1 MNKQEKIVL
10 IKILEDWFE
19 DWFEDFM
26 FDKAVLVG
34 KRTKTCFDNLI
45 KKIKDL

>member
-1 MNKQEKIVL
+1 MTKQEKIVL
-10 IKILEDWFE
+10 IKILE